1 MHKQTI
7 PHNEV
12 FLQRLIVTMGKIA
25 LLSAF
30 TALLIAMSSCSQ
42 ESTIEHVSLGTTTF
56 HDSFLWSDADTTF
69 LDKTLTVS
77 FNNDAVSR
85 NAAANLV
92 FTDNF
97 DKPVSSQ
104 ELQIVFE
111 GKLSPDNVIRI
122 TPRGKAEQDLNIK
135 FRFLPSA
142 KSGKHQ
148 GFILVRSQGLKA
160 VNDVEINGST
170 RIVQWTMYFEKQMN
184 PLKKG
189 LIILAI
195 VVLVSIGAAR
205 LILHRRT
212 FGSTAKKSI
221 SATNSSGVILY
232 GPKTLRFKGCSEIV
246 FADHPKE
253 QSALDIFFR
262 GKTLT
267 IVSPAFDSPL
277 RLTPYKK
284 KEIKV
289 SGGGYSLT
297 RTKMKYNDTPLK
309 ATSSSTKTT
318 ITFS

>member
-1 MHKQTI
+1 
-7 PHNEV
+7 
-12 FLQRLIVTMGKIA
+12 MGKIA

-30 TALLIAMSSCSQ
+30 TALLFAMSSCSQ
-42 ESTIEHVSLGTTTF
+42 ENTIEHVTLGTTTY
-56 HDSFLWSDADTTF
+56 HDRFLWSDADTVF
-69 LDKTLTVS
+69 LNKTLTIS
-77 FNNDAVSR
+77 FNKDAVSR
-85 NAAANLV
+85 GATADLV

-97 DKPVSSQ
+97 GKRISTK

-111 GKLSPDNVIRI
+111 GKLSSDNVIRI
-122 TPRGKAEQDLNIK
+122 APRGNAEQELNIK

-142 KSGKHQ
+142 KKGKHQ
-148 GFILVRSQGLKA
+148 GFILVRSQELKA
-160 VNDVEINGST
+160 VNDVEINGNT
-170 RIVQWTMYFEKQMN
+170 QVVQWTMYFEKQMN

-189 LIILAI
+189 LIIFAI
-195 VVLVSIGAAR
+195 ALFVSIVAAR

-221 SATNSSGVILY
+221 TATNESGVILY
-232 GPKTLRFKGCSEIV
+232 GPKTLRFNGCSEII
-246 FADHPKE
+246 FSDRSKE

-267 IVSPAFDSPL
+267 IVSPAFDTPL

>member
-1 MHKQTI
+1 
-7 PHNEV
+7 
-12 FLQRLIVTMGKIA
+12 MGKIA

-30 TALLIAMSSCSQ
+30 TALLFAMSSCSQ
-42 ESTIEHVSLGTTTF
+42 ENTIEHVTLGTTTY
-56 HDSFLWSDADTTF
+56 HDRFLWSDADTVF
-69 LDKTLTVS
+69 LNKTLTVC
-77 FNNDAVSR
+77 FNKDAVSR
-85 NAAANLV
+85 GATADLV

-97 DKPVSSQ
+97 GKRISTK

-111 GKLSPDNVIRI
+111 GKLLSDNVIRI
-122 TPRGKAEQDLNIK
+122 APRGNAEQELNIK

-142 KSGKHQ
+142 KKGKHQ
-148 GFILVRSQGLKA
+148 GFILVRSQELKA
-160 VNDVEINGST
+160 VNDVEINGNT
-170 RIVQWTMYFEKQMN
+170 QVVQWTMYFEKQMN

-189 LIILAI
+189 LIIFAI
-195 VVLVSIGAAR
+195 ALFVSIVAAR

-221 SATNSSGVILY
+221 TATNESGVILY
-232 GPKTLRFKGCSEIV
+232 GPKTLRFNGCSEII
-246 FADHPKE
+246 FSDLPKE

-267 IVSPAFDSPL
+267 IVSPAFATPL

>member
-1 MHKQTI
+1 
-7 PHNEV
+7 
-12 FLQRLIVTMGKIA
+12 MGKIA
-25 LLSAF
+25 LISAI
-30 TALLIAMSSCSQ
+30 TTLLIAMTSCSQ
-42 ESTIEHVSLGTTTF
+42 ESTIEHVTLGTTTF
-56 HDSFLWSDADTTF
+56 HDSFLWSDADTVF
-69 LDKTLTVS
+69 LNKTLTVS

-85 NAAANLV
+85 NAAAYLV

-97 DKPVSSQ
+97 GKPVSSK

-111 GKLSPDNVIRI
+111 GKLSSDNVIRI
-122 TPRGKAEQDLNIK
+122 TPRGKAEQELNIK

-148 GFILVRSQGLKA
+148 GFILVRSQDLKA
-160 VNDVEINGST
+160 VNDVEINGNT
-170 RIVQWTMYFEKQMN
+170 QVVQWTMHFEKQMN

-189 LIILAI
+189 LIIFAI
-195 VVLVSIGAAR
+195 ALFVSIVAAR

-221 SATNSSGVILY
+221 TATNSSGVILY
-232 GPKTLRFKGCSEIV
+232 GPKTLRFKGCSEII
-246 FADHPKE
+246 FSDRPKE
-253 QSALDIFFR
+253 QSTLDIFFR

-289 SGGGYSLT
+289 SGGGYTLT

-309 ATSSSTKTT
+309 ATSSSAKTT